1 MNLAY
6 HDVRAPPKD
15 YNRLIV
21 IVVLLPSRI
30 RMCVPVLLTFFRAPL
45 KDYNRV
51 ILPRNR
57 RLVVQ
62 ASRHRVFSVLPDAP
76 VRWAGPHYNARLS
89 LLLHSFTSRFYSE
102 VLLRQDETESKE
114 PIGQVNW
121 NAGSHQRWTKCCDL
135 RAPPMKYAEV
145 GHLTQPDV

>member
-30 RMCVPVLLTFFRAPL
+30 RMCVQVLFTLFRAPP

-51 ILPRNR
+51 IVTAHALSQLHTITLLEPSSDG
-57 RLVVQ
+57 VVCNEQ
-62 ASRHRVFSVLPDAP
+62 FIVLA
-76 VRWAGPHYNARLS
+76 
-89 LLLHSFTSRFYSE
+89 
-102 VLLRQDETESKE
+102 
-114 PIGQVNW
+114 
-121 NAGSHQRWTKCCDL
+121 
-135 RAPPMKYAEV
+135 
-145 GHLTQPDV
+145 

>member
-30 RMCVPVLLTFFRAPL
+30 RMCVPVLLTFFRAPP

-51 ILPRNR
+51 IVIAHALAQLRTITFLEPSSHG
-57 RLVVQ
+57 VVCNEHGVFLAVRCPVNDCSLELECC
-62 ASRHRVFSVLPDAP
+62 ASLRCDHSSAS
-76 VRWAGPHYNARLS
+76 S
-89 LLLHSFTSRFYSE
+89 LNL
-102 VLLRQDETESKE
+102 
-114 PIGQVNW
+114 
-121 NAGSHQRWTKCCDL
+121 
-135 RAPPMKYAEV
+135 
-145 GHLTQPDV
+145 

>member
-30 RMCVPVLLTFFRAPL
+30 RMCVPVLLTFFRAPP

-51 ILPRNR
+51 IVIAHALAQLRTITFLEPSSEGVVCNEHGIVLAAFEKGERVHWLSR
-57 RLVVQ
+57 R
-62 ASRHRVFSVLPDAP
+62 AMSV
-76 VRWAGPHYNARLS
+76 
-89 LLLHSFTSRFYSE
+89 T
-102 VLLRQDETESKE
+102 
-114 PIGQVNW
+114 
-121 NAGSHQRWTKCCDL
+121 
-135 RAPPMKYAEV
+135 V
-145 GHLTQPDV
+145 GHLKVPDVTLCSTVCRGSM